1 MSELRKYGTGS
12 VTERASGR
20 FQARLMLASGERKS
34 LGTYAT
40 REEAERILA
49 AALARL
55 IAGDMAPV
63 GGVTFKAFGENLLD
77 LRERDDVR
85 GIKTERY
92 RWKLHIVTAPWATEP
107 ISTITPQDVLTH
119 AQALSRKNAKDRRK
133 KRLISRQ
140 TVQRCMALVRV
151 IFAESI
157 IAGHRAD
164 NPCAGLKLGR
174 RLKKRSDETD
184 EKWDILSPEEQTKFL
199 RCAAVPEWARF
210 MVGFAIGTGLRQGE
224 QWNLELRDLHVK
236 GADPHVVVRFGSKGK
251 LPKNG
256 RVRRVP
262 LFGLGLEAARG
273 WLALLPKYAPKN
285 PMRLVFPGPTGARR
299 GIGAPCLSKK
309 VTTVDG
315 EAKTVKVTKVELFPV
330 WLEAAGIKRHLR
342 WHDMRH
348 TCGSSLVAGWWGRR
362 WTLEEVKE
370 MLGHSDISVTQKY
383 AHLVASALQ
392 QAARESGSNLVPGRG
407 FGGSGIAAITHDF
420 DMVGRAGLEPATY
433 GLKVRSSTD

>member
-1 MSELRKYGTGS
+1 MNELRKYGTGS
-12 VTERASGR
+12 VTERNGR
-20 FQARLMLASGERKS
+20 FLARMILATGERKS
-34 LGTYAT
+34 LGTYGSRA
-40 REEAERILA
+40 EADGILA
-49 AALARL
+49 AALAQL
-55 IAGDMAPV
+55 ISGNMAPV
-63 GGVTFKAFGENLLD
+63 GGVTFKAFGEALLD
-77 LRERDDVR
+77 QRELDDVR

-92 RWKLHIVTAPWATEP
+92 RWKRHIVTAPWACEP
-107 ISTITPQDVLTH
+107 ISTITAQDILTH
-119 AQALSRKNAKDRRK
+119 AQALSRKKAADKRK
-133 KRLISRQ
+133 RRLISRQ

-151 IFAESI
+151 IFADSI

-174 RLKKRSDETD
+174 RLKKRSDETE
-184 EKWDILSPEEQTKFL
+184 EKWDILNPEEQTTFL
-199 RCAAVPEWARF
+199 RCAAIPEWARF

-256 RVRRVP
+256 KVRRVP

-285 PMRLVFPGPTGARR
+285 PKRLVFPGPTGARR
-299 GIGAPCLSKK
+299 GIGAPCQSKK
-309 VTTVDG
+309 ETSIVDG
-315 EAKTVKVTKVELFPV
+315 VKKVKVTKVELFPV

-392 QAARESGSNLVPGRG
+392 QAARESGSQRDQGRG
-407 FGGSGIAAITHDF
+407 FGGSGIAAITNDF